1 MQDFSGTTRDAIDT
15 LIDFQDE
22 EICLIDTAGIRRSG
36 KIGSANIEQWS
47 VMRAER
53 SIARAD
59 VVAVVID
66 AIEGVTHQDE
76 HIIGTALTEKK

>member
-1 MQDFSGTTRDAIDT
+1 MPGTTRDAIDMV
-15 LIDFQDE
+15 IEFQE
-22 EICLIDTAGIRRSG
+22 QYICLIDTAGIRRSG

-53 SIARAD
+53 SIDRAD

-66 AIEGVTHQDE
+66 AFE
-76 HIIGTALTEKK
+76 